1 MIQVKQLWRIYVV
14 CPLLLMF
21 AKGESRSLYI
31 CAHVNNASALSVA
44 PGKAYFKEQ
53 EVYYA

>member
-21 AKGESRSLYI
+21 AKGEGRSLYI
-31 CAHVNNASALSVA
+31 YAYINNASALSVA

-53 EVYYA
+53 EVCYA